1 MKAILPVI
9 ETHTFAPHDFVG
21 GHRVLDFVNTVTG
34 RDQTPRDWV
43 PDYAAYL
50 GWLKSSSAFPT
61 LDLNALARRA
71 GIDPVAAKRALKDTK
86 RFREASFSIFSAFAS
101 HDAVDPEQVD
111 IVERRW
117 RRAANSRRLVA
128 AATQLEFAYHS
139 DVAGLDLPTHLI
151 AVDAVALLEVLPSK
165 RLRMCAG
172 SNCSWLFIDHSKA
185 GRRKWCDMATCGNVA
200 KARRFYG
207 SRR

>member
-1 MKAILPVI
+1 MNSRLPVI
-9 ETHTFAPHDFVG
+9 ETHSFAPQDFVG

-43 PDYAAYL
+43 PDYKAYL
-50 GWLKSSSAFPT
+50 GWLDASSAFPT
-61 LDLNALARRA
+61 LDLKALARRA
-71 GIDPVAAKRALKDTK
+71 GINPVAAKRALKDTR
-86 RFREASFSIFSAFAS
+86 RFREALFAVFAAFAS
-101 HDAVDPEQVD
+101 HDEVDSEQVD
-111 IVERRW
+111 VVERRW
-117 RRAANSRRLVA
+117 RRAVNFRRLVA
-128 AATQLEFAYHS
+128 APAQLEFAYHS

-172 SNCSWLFIDHSKA
+172 SNCSWLFFDHSKA

-200 KARRFYG
+200 KARRFYD
-207 SRR
+207 SWR